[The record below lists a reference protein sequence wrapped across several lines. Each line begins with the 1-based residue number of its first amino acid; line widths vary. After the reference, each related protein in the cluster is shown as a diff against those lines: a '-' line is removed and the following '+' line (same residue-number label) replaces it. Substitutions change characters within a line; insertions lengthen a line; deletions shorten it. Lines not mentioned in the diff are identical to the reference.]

1 MWTWALTGRG
11 RAVGAELEGIIEL
24 SYSQPGPE
32 GWHRQLAA
40 ILATVLPCWEGVR
53 PLSWEPVGA
62 VSYFRKCSVTVT
74 RKVTNQLII
83 S

>member
-11 RAVGAELEGIIEL
+11 RAVGAELEGVVEL

-40 ILATVLPCWEGVR
+40 ILATVPALLGG
-53 PLSWEPVGA
+53 GA
-62 VSYFRKCSVTVT
+62 SPELGASRCCK
-74 RKVTNQLII
+74 LL
-83 S
+83 